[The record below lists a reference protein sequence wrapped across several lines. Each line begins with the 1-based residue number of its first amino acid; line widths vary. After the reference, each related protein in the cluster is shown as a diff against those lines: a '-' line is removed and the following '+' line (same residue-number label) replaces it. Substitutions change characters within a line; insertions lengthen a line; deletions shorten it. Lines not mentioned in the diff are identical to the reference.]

1 MSVEAVLSAY
11 DESFSATLDKALK
24 SINNLGRETQST
36 SQTVSAGGSSISRT
50 FKSMA
55 GAMGVVAIAGKA
67 WDVVKDS
74 MSGAINRFDTLNKY
88 PVVMKALDYS
98 TKDVAKST
106 AILSKGIDGLP
117 TSLQDVTS
125 VAQQLAPLTGSATKA
140 SKSAIALNNAF
151 LASGASV
158 ADTSRGLQQYTQMLS
173 TGKVDLMSY
182 RTLMETMPIALRKV
196 ANSFGFTGKSAEQD
210 LYKALQSGQIT
221 VDQLN
226 DRFIKLNGGVN
237 GFAQLAKKNSEGIGT
252 SFANLKNA
260 VVKNLANMLSA
271 IDNGFKQAGFGSIAQ
286 VLDNM
291 KGSIN
296 SAFQVIGPVVTN
308 ATVVILNFVKV
319 VGGALK
325 SAFSNDIFR
334 TAVVGILGFVGAVM
348 AAHKVI
354 SIFTTLRTAIVGLS
368 VIAKAG
374 NLAMAFSE
382 AMSTLAKTSKIAG
395 GAMKAFSAVASLGPW
410 GIIAVAIAAVVAAL
424 TYFFTQTKTGRAL
437 WQSFT
442 TWLSGAWQSLV
453 GVATTVW
460 NAIGQAVTHAVT
472 AIQNIW
478 NGLIIWFSQLWQ
490 NIVTTAKSLWSG
502 FAQFFTPIIET
513 VKSIWN
519 GIKEFFDALWQ
530 GVVTTSQGVWNSFIQ
545 GMTPIVEAIKNLWNA
560 LKEFFNTL
568 WQGIVTVTQ
577 TIWNT
582 LVTIF
587 TPIIETIKSTWQ
599 TLQSFFSQLWQ
610 GIVTIFQNVWNN
622 IKTIVQTAIQVIS
635 QIIQITMQVVQAIWS
650 TSWNAIKTV
659 VQGALAGISTVV
671 STAITMLGT
680 VIQTGLAIIVAIWNV
695 VWNTF
700 SIVVSTVWNVISTI
714 ISTVLNVIAGII
726 QAITAAIQG
735 DWSGAWN
742 AIQNVVST
750 VLNAISSIV
759 SSVLS
764 GVAGIF
770 SGVMNGLKSV
780 VSAVWNGIKSLF
792 SEGVNFIKSVVH
804 IDLGAAGR
812 AIMNSLWNG
821 MKSIW
826 NGIKNWVSGIA
837 DWIKEHKG
845 PISYDRKLLIPAG
858 QAIMN
863 GLNNGL
869 INGFGEVQ
877 SNVSDMANQIQ
888 QAITTPGFDIGA
900 SIGNLG
906 SINSN
911 YTGSLAIQDS
921 QLQMQNNAL
930 LRQLLNKDTTMVLDD
945 GTLVG
950 YTADQYDYR
959 LGQNTALKDRWSR

>member
-24 SINNLGRETQST
+24 SINNLGRKTQST
-36 SQTVSAGGSSISRT
+36 SQTVSAGGSSISST
-50 FKSMA
+50 FKSIA

-67 WDVVKDS
+67 WDVVKNS

-88 PVVMKALDYS
+88 PVVMKALNYS

-354 SIFTTLRTAIVGLS
+354 SIFTTLRSAIVGLS

-460 NAIGQAVTHAVT
+460 NVIGNAINAVVNFIKPYWQGLVT
-472 AIQNIW
+472 
-478 NGLIIWFSQLWQ
+478 
-490 NIVTTAKSLWSG
+490 
-502 FAQFFTPIIET
+502 FFTGIWTSVVAGVTPIWQGLVNVFSSIINAIVAVWQALAPII
-513 VKSIWN
+513 VPIV
-519 GIKEFFDALWQ
+519 A
-530 GVVTTSQGVWNSFIQ
+530 GVV
-545 GMTPIVEAIKNLWNA
+545 AIIGA
-560 LKEFFNTL
+560 TL
-568 WQGIVTVTQ
+568 ITIVTVFQ
-577 TIWNT
+577 T
-582 LVTIF
+582 
-587 TPIIETIKSTWQ
+587 
-599 TLQSFFSQLWQ
+599 
-610 GIVTIFQNVWNN
+610 VWNMLVP
-622 IKTIVQTAIQVIS
+622 IVQ
-635 QIIQITMQVVQAIWS
+635 VVWQ
-650 TSWNAIKTV
+650 
-659 VQGALAGISTVV
+659 LISTVV

-700 SIVVSTVWNVISTI
+700 SIVVSTVWNVITTI
-714 ISTVLNVIAGII
+714 ISTVLNIIAGII
-726 QAITAAIQG
+726 QAITSAIQG

-764 GVAGIF
+764 GIVGIF
-770 SGVMNGLKSV
+770 SGIMNGLKSI

-900 SIGNLG
+900 SIGNLS

>member
-36 SQTVSAGGSSISRT
+36 SQTVSAGGSNISST

-319 VGGALK
+319 VDGALK

-460 NAIGQAVTHAVT
+460 NAICNAINAVVNFIKPYWQGLVT
-472 AIQNIW
+472 
-478 NGLIIWFSQLWQ
+478 
-490 NIVTTAKSLWSG
+490 
-502 FAQFFTPIIET
+502 FFTGIWTSIVAGVTPIWQGLVNVFNSIINAIVAVWQALAPII
-513 VKSIWN
+513 VPIV
-519 GIKEFFDALWQ
+519 A
-530 GVVTTSQGVWNSFIQ
+530 GVV
-545 GMTPIVEAIKNLWNA
+545 AIIGA
-560 LKEFFNTL
+560 TL
-568 WQGIVTVTQ
+568 ITIVTVFQ
-577 TIWNT
+577 T
-582 LVTIF
+582 
-587 TPIIETIKSTWQ
+587 
-599 TLQSFFSQLWQ
+599 
-610 GIVTIFQNVWNN
+610 VWNMFVP
-622 IKTIVQTAIQVIS
+622 IVQ
-635 QIIQITMQVVQAIWS
+635 VVWQ
-650 TSWNAIKTV
+650 
-659 VQGALAGISTVV
+659 LISTVV

-680 VIQTGLAIIVAIWNV
+680 IIQTGLAIIVAIWNV

-700 SIVVSTVWNVISTI
+700 SIVVSTVWNVITTI

-726 QAITAAIQG
+726 QAITAVIQG

-770 SGVMNGLKSV
+770 SGVMNGLKSI

-812 AIMNSLWNG
+812 AIMDSLWNG

>member
-1 MSVEAVLSAY
+1 MSQSMSVEAVLSAY

-36 SQTVSAGGSSISRT
+36 SQTVSAGGSSISST

-354 SIFTTLRTAIVGLS
+354 SIFTTLRSAIVGLS

-395 GAMKAFSAVASLGPW
+395 GAMKAFNAVASLGPW

-460 NAIGQAVTHAVT
+460 NAIGNAINAVVNFIKPYWQGLVT
-472 AIQNIW
+472 
-478 NGLIIWFSQLWQ
+478 
-490 NIVTTAKSLWSG
+490 
-502 FAQFFTPIIET
+502 FFTGIWTSIVAGVTPIWQGLVNVFNSIINAIVAVWQALAPII
-513 VKSIWN
+513 VPIV
-519 GIKEFFDALWQ
+519 A
-530 GVVTTSQGVWNSFIQ
+530 GVV
-545 GMTPIVEAIKNLWNA
+545 AIIGA
-560 LKEFFNTL
+560 TL
-568 WQGIVTVTQ
+568 ITIVTVFQ
-577 TIWNT
+577 T
-582 LVTIF
+582 
-587 TPIIETIKSTWQ
+587 
-599 TLQSFFSQLWQ
+599 
-610 GIVTIFQNVWNN
+610 VWNMLVP
-622 IKTIVQTAIQVIS
+622 IVQ
-635 QIIQITMQVVQAIWS
+635 VVWQ
-650 TSWNAIKTV
+650 
-659 VQGALAGISTVV
+659 LISTVV

-700 SIVVSTVWNVISTI
+700 SIVVSTVWNVITTI

-780 VSAVWNGIKSLF
+780 VSAVWNGIKLLF

-900 SIGNLG
+900 SIGNLS

>member
-1 MSVEAVLSAY
+1 MSQSMSVEAVLSAY

-36 SQTVSAGGSSISRT
+36 SQTVSAGGSSISST

-88 PVVMKALDYS
+88 PVVMKALNYS

-308 ATVVILNFVKV
+308 ATVVILNFAKV
-319 VGGALK
+319 IGGALK

-354 SIFTTLRTAIVGLS
+354 SIFTTLRSAIVGLS

-382 AMSTLAKTSKIAG
+382 AMSTLTKTSKVAG

-410 GIIAVAIAAVVAAL
+410 GIIAVAIVAVVAAL
-424 TYFFTQTKTGRAL
+424 TYFFTQTKTGKTL
-437 WQSFT
+437 WQGFT

-460 NAIGQAVTHAVT
+460 NAIGNAINAVVNFIKPYWQGLVTFFTGIWTSIVAGVAPIWQGLVNVFNSIISAIVAVWQALAPIIVPIVAGVVAIIGATLITIVTVFQT
-472 AIQNIW
+472 VW
-478 NGLIIWFSQLWQ
+478 NMLVPIVQVVWQLISA
-490 NIVTTAKSLWSG
+490 IVTTA
-502 FAQFFTPIIET
+502 
-513 VKSIWN
+513 
-519 GIKEFFDALWQ
+519 
-530 GVVTTSQGVWNSFIQ
+530 
-545 GMTPIVEAIKNLWNA
+545 
-560 LKEFFNTL
+560 
-568 WQGIVTVTQ
+568 
-577 TIWNT
+577 
-582 LVTIF
+582 
-587 TPIIETIKSTWQ
+587 
-599 TLQSFFSQLWQ
+599 
-610 GIVTIFQNVWNN
+610 
-622 IKTIVQTAIQVIS
+622 IS
-635 QIIQITMQVVQAIWS
+635 V
-650 TSWNAIKTV
+650 
-659 VQGALAGISTVV
+659 
-671 STAITMLGT
+671 LGT

-700 SIVVSTVWNVISTI
+700 SIVVSTVWNVITTI

-826 NGIKNWVSGIA
+826 NSIKNWVSGIA

>member
-1 MSVEAVLSAY
+1 MSQSMSVEAVLSAY

-36 SQTVSAGGSSISRT
+36 SQTVSAGGSSISST

-88 PVVMKALDYS
+88 PVVMKALNYS

-210 LYKALQSGQIT
+210 LYKAMQSGQIT

-354 SIFTTLRTAIVGLS
+354 SIFTTLRSAIIGLS
-368 VIAKAG
+368 VIANAG

-395 GAMKAFSAVASLGPW
+395 GALKAFSAVASLGPW

-460 NAIGQAVTHAVT
+460 NAIGNAINAVVNFIKPYWQGLVT
-472 AIQNIW
+472 
-478 NGLIIWFSQLWQ
+478 
-490 NIVTTAKSLWSG
+490 
-502 FAQFFTPIIET
+502 FFTGIWTSIVAGVTPIWQGLVNVFSSIVNAIVAVWQALAPII
-513 VKSIWN
+513 VPIV
-519 GIKEFFDALWQ
+519 A
-530 GVVTTSQGVWNSFIQ
+530 GVV
-545 GMTPIVEAIKNLWNA
+545 AIIGA
-560 LKEFFNTL
+560 TL
-568 WQGIVTVTQ
+568 ITIVTVFQ
-577 TIWNT
+577 T
-582 LVTIF
+582 
-587 TPIIETIKSTWQ
+587 
-599 TLQSFFSQLWQ
+599 
-610 GIVTIFQNVWNN
+610 VWNMLVP
-622 IKTIVQTAIQVIS
+622 IVQ
-635 QIIQITMQVVQAIWS
+635 VVWQ
-650 TSWNAIKTV
+650 
-659 VQGALAGISTVV
+659 LISTVV

-770 SGVMNGLKSV
+770 SGIMNGLKSI
-780 VSAVWNGIKSLF
+780 VSAVWNSIKSLF

-950 YTADQYDYR
+950 YTADQYDHR

>member
-1 MSVEAVLSAY
+1 MAQSMSVEAVLSAY

-36 SQTVSAGGSSISRT
+36 SQTVSAGGSSISST

-348 AAHKVI
+348 AAHKII
-354 SIFTTLRTAIVGLS
+354 SIFTTLRSAIVGLS

-410 GIIAVAIAAVVAAL
+410 GIIVVAIAAVVAAL

-460 NAIGQAVTHAVT
+460 NAIGNAINAVVNFIKPYWQALVT
-472 AIQNIW
+472 
-478 NGLIIWFSQLWQ
+478 
-490 NIVTTAKSLWSG
+490 
-502 FAQFFTPIIET
+502 FFTGIWTSIVAGVTPIWQGLVNVFNSIINAIVAVWQALAPII
-513 VKSIWN
+513 VPIV
-519 GIKEFFDALWQ
+519 A
-530 GVVTTSQGVWNSFIQ
+530 GVV
-545 GMTPIVEAIKNLWNA
+545 AIIGA
-560 LKEFFNTL
+560 TL
-568 WQGIVTVTQ
+568 ITIVTVFQ
-577 TIWNT
+577 T
-582 LVTIF
+582 
-587 TPIIETIKSTWQ
+587 
-599 TLQSFFSQLWQ
+599 
-610 GIVTIFQNVWNN
+610 VWNMLVP
-622 IKTIVQTAIQVIS
+622 IVQ
-635 QIIQITMQVVQAIWS
+635 VVWQ
-650 TSWNAIKTV
+650 
-659 VQGALAGISTVV
+659 LISTVV

-700 SIVVSTVWNVISTI
+700 SIVVSTVWNVITTI

-770 SGVMNGLKSV
+770 GGVMNGLKSV

-921 QLQMQNNAL
+921 QLQMKNNAL

>member
-1 MSVEAVLSAY
+1 MSQSMSVEAVLSAY

-36 SQTVSAGGSSISRT
+36 SQTVSAGGSSISST

-88 PVVMKALDYS
+88 PVVMKALNYS
-98 TKDVAKST
+98 TKDVARST

-354 SIFTTLRTAIVGLS
+354 SIFTTLRSAIVGLS

-410 GIIAVAIAAVVAAL
+410 GIIAVAIAAVVASL

-460 NAIGQAVTHAVT
+460 NAIGNAINAVVNFIKPYWQALVT
-472 AIQNIW
+472 
-478 NGLIIWFSQLWQ
+478 
-490 NIVTTAKSLWSG
+490 
-502 FAQFFTPIIET
+502 FFTGIWTSIVAGVTPIWQGLVNVFNSIINAIVAVWQALAPII
-513 VKSIWN
+513 VPIV
-519 GIKEFFDALWQ
+519 A
-530 GVVTTSQGVWNSFIQ
+530 GVV
-545 GMTPIVEAIKNLWNA
+545 AIIGA
-560 LKEFFNTL
+560 TL
-568 WQGIVTVTQ
+568 ITIVTVFQ
-577 TIWNT
+577 T
-582 LVTIF
+582 
-587 TPIIETIKSTWQ
+587 
-599 TLQSFFSQLWQ
+599 
-610 GIVTIFQNVWNN
+610 VWNMLVP
-622 IKTIVQTAIQVIS
+622 IVQ
-635 QIIQITMQVVQAIWS
+635 VVWQ
-650 TSWNAIKTV
+650 
-659 VQGALAGISTVV
+659 LISTVV

-700 SIVVSTVWNVISTI
+700 SIVVSTVWNVITTI

-869 INGFGEVQ
+869 INGFDEVQ
-877 SNVSDMANQIQ
+877 SNVSDMASQIQ

>member
-1 MSVEAVLSAY
+1 
-11 DESFSATLDKALK
+11 
-24 SINNLGRETQST
+24 
-36 SQTVSAGGSSISRT
+36 
-50 FKSMA
+50 
-55 GAMGVVAIAGKA
+55 
-67 WDVVKDS
+67 

-88 PVVMKALDYS
+88 PVVMKALNYS
-98 TKDVAKST
+98 TKDVARST

-354 SIFTTLRTAIVGLS
+354 SIFTTLRSAIVGLS

-460 NAIGQAVTHAVT
+460 NAIGNAINAVVNFIKPYWQALVT
-472 AIQNIW
+472 
-478 NGLIIWFSQLWQ
+478 
-490 NIVTTAKSLWSG
+490 
-502 FAQFFTPIIET
+502 FFTGIWTSIVAGVTPIWQGLVNVFNSIINAIVAVWQALAPII
-513 VKSIWN
+513 VPIV
-519 GIKEFFDALWQ
+519 A
-530 GVVTTSQGVWNSFIQ
+530 GVV
-545 GMTPIVEAIKNLWNA
+545 AIIGA
-560 LKEFFNTL
+560 TL
-568 WQGIVTVTQ
+568 ITIVTVFQ
-577 TIWNT
+577 T
-582 LVTIF
+582 
-587 TPIIETIKSTWQ
+587 
-599 TLQSFFSQLWQ
+599 
-610 GIVTIFQNVWNN
+610 VWNMLVP
-622 IKTIVQTAIQVIS
+622 IVQ
-635 QIIQITMQVVQAIWS
+635 VVWQ
-650 TSWNAIKTV
+650 
-659 VQGALAGISTVV
+659 LISTVV

-700 SIVVSTVWNVISTI
+700 SIVVSTVWNVITTI
-714 ISTVLNVIAGII
+714 ISTVLNVITGII
-726 QAITAAIQG
+726 QAVTAAIQG

-900 SIGNLG
+900 SIGNLS

-911 YTGSLAIQDS
+911 YTGSLVIQDS

>member
-1 MSVEAVLSAY
+1 MSQSMSVEAVLSAY

-36 SQTVSAGGSSISRT
+36 SQTVSAGGSSISST

-55 GAMGVVAIAGKA
+55 GAMSVVAISGKA

-88 PVVMKALDYS
+88 PVVMKALNYS

-325 SAFSNDIFR
+325 SAFGNDIFK

-354 SIFTTLRTAIVGLS
+354 SIFTTLRSAIVGLS

-382 AMSTLAKTSKIAG
+382 AMSTLAKTSKVAG

-410 GIIAVAIAAVVAAL
+410 GIIAVAIVAVVAAL
-424 TYFFTQTKTGRAL
+424 TYFFTQTKTGKAL
-437 WQSFT
+437 WQGFT
-442 TWLSGAWQSLV
+442 TWLSGVWQSLV

-460 NAIGQAVTHAVT
+460 NTIGNVINTVVDFIKPYWQTLVSFFTGIWTSIVAGVTPIWQSLVNVFNSIISAIVAVWQALAPIIVPIVAGVVAIIGATLITIVTVFQT
-472 AIQNIW
+472 VW
-478 NGLIIWFSQLWQ
+478 NMLVPIVQVVWQLISA
-490 NIVTTAKSLWSG
+490 IVTTA
-502 FAQFFTPIIET
+502 
-513 VKSIWN
+513 
-519 GIKEFFDALWQ
+519 
-530 GVVTTSQGVWNSFIQ
+530 
-545 GMTPIVEAIKNLWNA
+545 
-560 LKEFFNTL
+560 
-568 WQGIVTVTQ
+568 
-577 TIWNT
+577 
-582 LVTIF
+582 
-587 TPIIETIKSTWQ
+587 
-599 TLQSFFSQLWQ
+599 
-610 GIVTIFQNVWNN
+610 
-622 IKTIVQTAIQVIS
+622 IS
-635 QIIQITMQVVQAIWS
+635 V
-650 TSWNAIKTV
+650 
-659 VQGALAGISTVV
+659 
-671 STAITMLGT
+671 LGT
-680 VIQTGLAIIVAIWNV
+680 VIQTGLAVIVAIWNV

-714 ISTVLNVIAGII
+714 ISTTLNVIAGII

-812 AIMNSLWNG
+812 AIMNSFLNG
-821 MKSIW
+821 LKLVWENVKSF
-826 NGIKNWVSGIA
+826 VSGIA
-837 DWIKEHKG
+837 GWIKAHKG

>member
-1 MSVEAVLSAY
+1 MSQSMSVEAVLSAY

-36 SQTVSAGGSSISRT
+36 SQTVSAGGSSISST

-55 GAMGVVAIAGKA
+55 GAMSVVAIAGKA

-88 PVVMKALDYS
+88 PVVMKALNYS

-173 TGKVDLMSY
+173 TDKVDLMSY

-291 KGSIN
+291 KESIN
-296 SAFQVIGPVVTN
+296 AAFQVIGPVVTN

-325 SAFSNDIFR
+325 SAFSNDIFK
-334 TAVVGILGFVGAVM
+334 A
-348 AAHKVI
+348 
-354 SIFTTLRTAIVGLS
+354 AIVG
-368 VIAKAG
+368 ITGFITAATG
-374 NLAMAFSE
+374 I
-382 AMSTLAKTSKIAG
+382 SKIVGFFEGLQKGLMAIKVMASVANDVKLLEFALKNMSKESKVAAAALKLFNLVRG
-395 GAMKAFSAVASLGPW
+395 NVWIMIAAAVL
-410 GIIAVAIAAVVAAL
+410 AVVAAL

-460 NAIGQAVTHAVT
+460 NAIGNAINAVVNFIKPYWQGLVTFFTEIWTSIVAGVTPIWQGLVNVFNSIISAIVAVWLALAPIIVPIVAGVV
-472 AIQNIW
+472 AIIGATLITIVTVFQTVW
-478 NGLIIWFSQLWQ
+478 NMLVPIVQVVWQLISA
-490 NIVTTAKSLWSG
+490 IVTTA
-502 FAQFFTPIIET
+502 
-513 VKSIWN
+513 
-519 GIKEFFDALWQ
+519 
-530 GVVTTSQGVWNSFIQ
+530 
-545 GMTPIVEAIKNLWNA
+545 
-560 LKEFFNTL
+560 
-568 WQGIVTVTQ
+568 
-577 TIWNT
+577 
-582 LVTIF
+582 
-587 TPIIETIKSTWQ
+587 
-599 TLQSFFSQLWQ
+599 
-610 GIVTIFQNVWNN
+610 
-622 IKTIVQTAIQVIS
+622 IS
-635 QIIQITMQVVQAIWS
+635 V
-650 TSWNAIKTV
+650 
-659 VQGALAGISTVV
+659 
-671 STAITMLGT
+671 LGT
-680 VIQTGLAIIVAIWNV
+680 VIQTGLAVIVAIWNV

-869 INGFGEVQ
+869 INGFSEVQ

>member
-1 MSVEAVLSAY
+1 MSQSMSVEAVLSAY

-36 SQTVSAGGSSISRT
+36 SQTVSAGGSSISST

-55 GAMGVVAIAGKA
+55 GAMSVVAIAGKA

-88 PVVMKALDYS
+88 PVVMKALNYS

-354 SIFTTLRTAIVGLS
+354 SIFTTLRSAIVGLS

-453 GVATTVW
+453 GVATTIW
-460 NAIGQAVTHAVT
+460 NAIGNAINAVVNFIKPYWQALVT
-472 AIQNIW
+472 
-478 NGLIIWFSQLWQ
+478 
-490 NIVTTAKSLWSG
+490 
-502 FAQFFTPIIET
+502 FFTGIWTSIVAGVTPIWQGLVNVFNSIINAIVAVWQALAPII
-513 VKSIWN
+513 VPIV
-519 GIKEFFDALWQ
+519 A
-530 GVVTTSQGVWNSFIQ
+530 GVV
-545 GMTPIVEAIKNLWNA
+545 AIIGA
-560 LKEFFNTL
+560 TL
-568 WQGIVTVTQ
+568 ITIVTVFQ
-577 TIWNT
+577 T
-582 LVTIF
+582 
-587 TPIIETIKSTWQ
+587 
-599 TLQSFFSQLWQ
+599 
-610 GIVTIFQNVWNN
+610 VWNMLVP
-622 IKTIVQTAIQVIS
+622 IVQ
-635 QIIQITMQVVQAIWS
+635 VVWQ
-650 TSWNAIKTV
+650 
-659 VQGALAGISTVV
+659 LISTVV

-700 SIVVSTVWNVISTI
+700 SIVVSTVWNVITTI

-869 INGFGEVQ
+869 INGFGDVQ

-900 SIGNLG
+900 SIGNLS

>member
-1 MSVEAVLSAY
+1 MSQSMSVEAVLSAY
-11 DESFSATLDKALK
+11 DESFTATLDKALK

-36 SQTVSAGGSSISRT
+36 SQTVSAGGSSISST

-55 GAMGVVAIAGKA
+55 GAMSVVAIAGKA

-88 PVVMKALDYS
+88 PVVMKALNYS

-291 KGSIN
+291 KSSIN
-296 SAFQVIGPVVTN
+296 STFQVIGPVVTN
-308 ATVVILNFVKV
+308 ATVVILNFAKV
-319 VGGALK
+319 IGGALK
-325 SAFSNDIFR
+325 SAFSNDIFK
-334 TAVVGILGFVGAVM
+334 A
-348 AAHKVI
+348 
-354 SIFTTLRTAIVGLS
+354 AIVG
-368 VIAKAG
+368 ITGFITAATG
-374 NLAMAFSE
+374 I
-382 AMSTLAKTSKIAG
+382 SKIVGFFEGLQKGLMAIKVMASVANDVKLLEFALKNMSKESKVAAAALKLFNLVRG
-395 GAMKAFSAVASLGPW
+395 NVWIMIAAAVL
-410 GIIAVAIAAVVAAL
+410 AVVAAL

-442 TWLSGAWQSLV
+442 TWLSGAWKGLV

-460 NAIGQAVTHAVT
+460 NAIGNAINAVVNFIKPYWQGLVTFFTGIWASIVAGATPIWQGLVNVFNSIINAIVAVWQALAPIIVPIVAGVVAIIGATLITIVTVFQT
-472 AIQNIW
+472 VW
-478 NGLIIWFSQLWQ
+478 NMLVPIVQVVWQLISA
-490 NIVTTAKSLWSG
+490 IVTTA
-502 FAQFFTPIIET
+502 
-513 VKSIWN
+513 
-519 GIKEFFDALWQ
+519 
-530 GVVTTSQGVWNSFIQ
+530 
-545 GMTPIVEAIKNLWNA
+545 
-560 LKEFFNTL
+560 
-568 WQGIVTVTQ
+568 
-577 TIWNT
+577 
-582 LVTIF
+582 
-587 TPIIETIKSTWQ
+587 
-599 TLQSFFSQLWQ
+599 
-610 GIVTIFQNVWNN
+610 
-622 IKTIVQTAIQVIS
+622 IS
-635 QIIQITMQVVQAIWS
+635 V
-650 TSWNAIKTV
+650 
-659 VQGALAGISTVV
+659 
-671 STAITMLGT
+671 LGT
-680 VIQTGLAIIVAIWNV
+680 VIQTGLAVIVAIWNV

-714 ISTVLNVIAGII
+714 ISTTLNVIAGII

-764 GVAGIF
+764 AVAGIF
-770 SGVMNGLKSV
+770 SGVMNGLKSI
-780 VSAVWNGIKSLF
+780 VSSVWNGIKSLF

-821 MKSIW
+821 MKAIW
-826 NGIKNWVSGIA
+826 NSIKNWVSGIA

-869 INGFGEVQ
+869 INGFSEVQ

-888 QAITTPGFDIGA
+888 QAITNPGFDIGA
-900 SIGNLG
+900 SIGNLS

-930 LRQLLNKDTTMVLDD
+930 LRQLLNKATTMVLDD

>member
-36 SQTVSAGGSSISRT
+36 SQTVSAGGSSISST

-55 GAMGVVAIAGKA
+55 GAMSVVAIAGKA

-88 PVVMKALDYS
+88 PVVMKALNYS

-291 KGSIN
+291 KESIN
-296 SAFQVIGPVVTN
+296 AAFQVIGPVVTN
-308 ATVVILNFVKV
+308 ATVVILNFAKV

-334 TAVVGILGFVGAVM
+334 SFVVGLLGFIGAFKGIGVAVGILAKLKTALNVGHA
-348 AAHKVI
+348 
-354 SIFTTLRTAIVGLS
+354 L
-368 VIAKAG
+368 
-374 NLAMAFSE
+374 
-382 AMSTLAKTSKIAG
+382 
-395 GAMKAFSAVASLGPW
+395 
-410 GIIAVAIAAVVAAL
+410 VAIASGSKAAASALTFMAQSSKLAAAAQAAFNAVAELNPYVLIAAAILAVAAAL
-424 TYFFTQTKTGRAL
+424 TYFFTQTKTGKTL
-437 WQSFT
+437 WQGFT

-460 NAIGQAVTHAVT
+460 NAIGNAINAVVNFIKPYWQGLVT
-472 AIQNIW
+472 
-478 NGLIIWFSQLWQ
+478 
-490 NIVTTAKSLWSG
+490 
-502 FAQFFTPIIET
+502 FFTGIWTSIVAGVTPIWQGLVNVFNSIINAIVAVWQALAPII
-513 VKSIWN
+513 VPIV
-519 GIKEFFDALWQ
+519 A
-530 GVVTTSQGVWNSFIQ
+530 GVV
-545 GMTPIVEAIKNLWNA
+545 AIIGA
-560 LKEFFNTL
+560 TL
-568 WQGIVTVTQ
+568 ITIVTVFQ
-577 TIWNT
+577 T
-582 LVTIF
+582 
-587 TPIIETIKSTWQ
+587 
-599 TLQSFFSQLWQ
+599 
-610 GIVTIFQNVWNN
+610 VWNMLVP
-622 IKTIVQTAIQVIS
+622 IVQ
-635 QIIQITMQVVQAIWS
+635 VVWQ
-650 TSWNAIKTV
+650 
-659 VQGALAGISTVV
+659 LISTVV

-700 SIVVSTVWNVISTI
+700 SIVVSTVWNVITTI

-764 GVAGIF
+764 GIVGIF
-770 SGVMNGLKSV
+770 SGIMNGLKSI

-804 IDLGAAGR
+804 IDLGASGR

-869 INGFGEVQ
+869 INGFGDVK

-900 SIGNLG
+900 SIGNLS

>member
-36 SQTVSAGGSSISRT
+36 SQTVSAGGSSISST

-88 PVVMKALDYS
+88 PVVMKALNYS

-354 SIFTTLRTAIVGLS
+354 SIFTTLRSAIVGLS

-395 GAMKAFSAVASLGPW
+395 GAMKAFNAVASLGLW

-460 NAIGQAVTHAVT
+460 NAIGNAINAVVNFIKPYWQALVT
-472 AIQNIW
+472 
-478 NGLIIWFSQLWQ
+478 
-490 NIVTTAKSLWSG
+490 
-502 FAQFFTPIIET
+502 FFTGIWTSIVAGVTPIWQGLVNVFNSIINAIVAVWQALAPII
-513 VKSIWN
+513 VPIV
-519 GIKEFFDALWQ
+519 A
-530 GVVTTSQGVWNSFIQ
+530 GVV
-545 GMTPIVEAIKNLWNA
+545 AIIGA
-560 LKEFFNTL
+560 TL
-568 WQGIVTVTQ
+568 ITIVTVFQ
-577 TIWNT
+577 T
-582 LVTIF
+582 
-587 TPIIETIKSTWQ
+587 
-599 TLQSFFSQLWQ
+599 
-610 GIVTIFQNVWNN
+610 VWNMLVP
-622 IKTIVQTAIQVIS
+622 IVQ
-635 QIIQITMQVVQAIWS
+635 VVWQ
-650 TSWNAIKTV
+650 
-659 VQGALAGISTVV
+659 LISTVV

-700 SIVVSTVWNVISTI
+700 SIVVSTVWNVITTI

-780 VSAVWNGIKSLF
+780 VSTVWNGIKSLF

-900 SIGNLG
+900 SIGNLS

>member
-1 MSVEAVLSAY
+1 MSQSMSVEAVLSAY

-36 SQTVSAGGSSISRT
+36 SQTVSAGGSSISST

-88 PVVMKALDYS
+88 PVVMKALNYS
-98 TKDVAKST
+98 TKDVARST

-348 AAHKVI
+348 AAHKII
-354 SIFTTLRTAIVGLS
+354 SIFTTLRSAIVGLS

-460 NAIGQAVTHAVT
+460 NAIGNAINAVINFIKPYWQGLVT
-472 AIQNIW
+472 
-478 NGLIIWFSQLWQ
+478 
-490 NIVTTAKSLWSG
+490 
-502 FAQFFTPIIET
+502 FFTGIWTSIVAGVTPIWQGLVNVFNSIINAIVAVWQALAPIILPI
-513 VKSIWN
+513 V
-519 GIKEFFDALWQ
+519 A
-530 GVVTTSQGVWNSFIQ
+530 GVV
-545 GMTPIVEAIKNLWNA
+545 AIIGA
-560 LKEFFNTL
+560 TL
-568 WQGIVTVTQ
+568 ITIVTVFQ
-577 TIWNT
+577 T
-582 LVTIF
+582 
-587 TPIIETIKSTWQ
+587 
-599 TLQSFFSQLWQ
+599 
-610 GIVTIFQNVWNN
+610 VWNMLVP
-622 IKTIVQTAIQVIS
+622 IVQ
-635 QIIQITMQVVQAIWS
+635 VVWQ
-650 TSWNAIKTV
+650 
-659 VQGALAGISTVV
+659 LISTVV

-700 SIVVSTVWNVISTI
+700 SIVVSTVWSVITTI

-812 AIMNSLWNG
+812 AIMNSFLNG
-821 MKSIW
+821 LKSVW
-826 NGIKNWVSGIA
+826 ENVKSFVSGIA

-869 INGFGEVQ
+869 INGFGDVQ

-950 YTADQYDYR
+950 YTADQYDHR

>member
-1 MSVEAVLSAY
+1 MSQSMSVEAVLSAY
-11 DESFSATLDKALK
+11 DESFRATLDKALK

-36 SQTVSAGGSSISRT
+36 SQTVSAGGSSISST

-88 PVVMKALDYS
+88 PVVMKALNYS

-354 SIFTTLRTAIVGLS
+354 SIFTTLRSAIVGLS

-395 GAMKAFSAVASLGPW
+395 GAMKAFNAVASLGPW

-460 NAIGQAVTHAVT
+460 NAIGNAINAVVNFIKPYWQALVT
-472 AIQNIW
+472 
-478 NGLIIWFSQLWQ
+478 
-490 NIVTTAKSLWSG
+490 
-502 FAQFFTPIIET
+502 FFTGIWTSIVAGVTPIWQGLVNVFNSIINAIVAVWQALAPII
-513 VKSIWN
+513 VPIV
-519 GIKEFFDALWQ
+519 A
-530 GVVTTSQGVWNSFIQ
+530 GVV
-545 GMTPIVEAIKNLWNA
+545 AIIGA
-560 LKEFFNTL
+560 TL
-568 WQGIVTVTQ
+568 ITIVTVFQ
-577 TIWNT
+577 T
-582 LVTIF
+582 
-587 TPIIETIKSTWQ
+587 
-599 TLQSFFSQLWQ
+599 
-610 GIVTIFQNVWNN
+610 VWNMLVP
-622 IKTIVQTAIQVIS
+622 IVQ
-635 QIIQITMQVVQAIWS
+635 VVWQ
-650 TSWNAIKTV
+650 
-659 VQGALAGISTVV
+659 LISTVV

-700 SIVVSTVWNVISTI
+700 SIVVSTVWNVITTI

-812 AIMNSLWNG
+812 AIMNSFLNG
-821 MKSIW
+821 LKSVW
-826 NGIKNWVSGIA
+826 ENVKNFVSGIA
-837 DWIKEHKG
+837 SWIKAHKG

-869 INGFGEVQ
+869 INGFSEVQ

-950 YTADQYDYR
+950 YTADQYDHR

>member
-1 MSVEAVLSAY
+1 MSQSMSVEAVLSAY

-36 SQTVSAGGSSISRT
+36 SQTVSAGGSSISST

-55 GAMGVVAIAGKA
+55 GAMSVVAIAGKA

-88 PVVMKALDYS
+88 PVVMKALNYS

-271 IDNGFKQAGFGSIAQ
+271 IDNGFKQSGFGSIAQ

-308 ATVVILNFVKV
+308 ATVVILNFAKV
-319 VGGALK
+319 IGGALK
-325 SAFSNDIFR
+325 SAFSNDIFK

-354 SIFTTLRTAIVGLS
+354 SIFTTLRSAIVGLS

-424 TYFFTQTKTGRAL
+424 TYFFTQTKTGKAL
-437 WQSFT
+437 WQEFT

-460 NAIGQAVTHAVT
+460 NAIGNAINAVVNFIKPYWQGLVTFFTGIWTSIVAGATPIWQGLVNVFNSIISAIVAVWQALAPIIVPIVAGVVAIIGATLITIVTVFQT
-472 AIQNIW
+472 VW
-478 NGLIIWFSQLWQ
+478 NMLVPIVQVVWQLISA
-490 NIVTTAKSLWSG
+490 IVTTA
-502 FAQFFTPIIET
+502 
-513 VKSIWN
+513 
-519 GIKEFFDALWQ
+519 
-530 GVVTTSQGVWNSFIQ
+530 
-545 GMTPIVEAIKNLWNA
+545 
-560 LKEFFNTL
+560 
-568 WQGIVTVTQ
+568 
-577 TIWNT
+577 
-582 LVTIF
+582 
-587 TPIIETIKSTWQ
+587 
-599 TLQSFFSQLWQ
+599 
-610 GIVTIFQNVWNN
+610 
-622 IKTIVQTAIQVIS
+622 IS
-635 QIIQITMQVVQAIWS
+635 V
-650 TSWNAIKTV
+650 
-659 VQGALAGISTVV
+659 
-671 STAITMLGT
+671 LGT

-700 SIVVSTVWNVISTI
+700 SIVVSTVWNVITTI

-826 NGIKNWVSGIA
+826 NSIKNWVSGIA

-869 INGFGEVQ
+869 INGFSEVQ

-888 QAITTPGFDIGA
+888 QAITNPGFDIGT